1 MRVSLANLDDA
12 AYEQIGRELRAH
24 AWTRAGELWR
34 ERTGQAKKATRAQAH
49 DAAPCTQQTR
59 RMQMKIAKIVAGC
72 CCSRCWLAAVP
83 AGRAKPRV
91 VILATGGTIAGAQAA
106 GQDAGYKS
114 GSFQV
119 EDLIKAVP
127 NLGELADISGE
138 QVVNIG
144 SQDMN
149 NEVWLKLAKR
159 LNEVLAQRDVDAVV
173 ITHGTDTMEETGYFL
188 SLVTHSDKPV
198 VMVGSMRPATA
209 TSADGPANIYNAVS
223 VAVHPKARGRG
234 RAGAAQRRDPLRAR
248 GDQDQ
253 HHPAR
258 HVQVAQPRQGRHDQC
273 RPRVLVRPAGHQA
286 HQRER
291 VLGGRADRSCRG
303 WRSSMPTPTSGATSS
318 ITCVALGCKGIVLAG
333 VGDGNATQ
341 SAVAG
346 LRDAVKKGVAVV
358 RSSRT
363 NSGIT
368 DRNVELNDDELG
380 SIASMELNPQKA
392 RVLLMLGLTKTS
404 DAKKLQEYFYEY

>member
-1 MRVSLANLDDA
+1 MKAGKLVLAIVLM
-12 AYEQIGRELRAH
+12 LFS
-24 AWTRAGELWR
+24 
-34 ERTGQAKKATRAQAH
+34 
-49 DAAPCTQQTR
+49 AAP
-59 RMQMKIAKIVAGC
+59 V
-72 CCSRCWLAAVP
+72 LAA
-83 AGRAKPRV
+83 KPKV
-91 VILATGGTIAGAQAA
+91 VILATGGTIAGAQAQ

-127 NLGELADISGE
+127 NLPDLADISGE

-159 LNEVLAQRDVDAVV
+159 LNEVLAQHDVDAVV

-188 SLVTHSDKPV
+188 SLVTHSAKPV

-209 TSADGPANIYNAVS
+209 TGADGPANLYNAVAA
-223 VAVHPKARGRG
+223 AVHPKARGRG
-234 RAGAAQRRDPLRAR
+234 VLVLLNDEIHYAREVTKTNTTQLDTFKSPNRGKAGMANAGRVYWYDPLATRYMQASVFSV
-248 GDQDQ
+248 DKLTEL
-253 HHPAR
+253 
-258 HVQVAQPRQGRHDQC
+258 
-273 RPRVLVRPAGHQA
+273 PRVEIVYAYA
-286 HQRER
+286 N
-291 VLGGRADRSCRG
+291 VGRDFIDA
-303 WRSSMPTPTSGATSS
+303 
-318 ITCVALGCKGIVLAG
+318 CVALGCKGIVLAG

-341 SAVAG
+341 AAVAG

-380 SIASMELNPQKA
+380 TLAAMELNPQKA

-404 DAKKLQEYFYEY
+404 DAKQLQEYFYEY

>member
-1 MRVSLANLDDA
+1 
-12 AYEQIGRELRAH
+12 
-24 AWTRAGELWR
+24 
-34 ERTGQAKKATRAQAH
+34 
-49 DAAPCTQQTR
+49 
-59 RMQMKIAKIVAGC
+59 MQMKAVKILLAIALAVALPA
-72 CCSRCWLAAVP
+72 LAA
-83 AGRAKPRV
+83 KPKV

-127 NLGELADISGE
+127 NLGELADITGE

-188 SLVTHSDKPV
+188 SLVTHSAKPV
-198 VMVGSMRPATA
+198 VMVGSMRPATG

-234 RAGAAQRRDPLRAR
+234 VLVLLNDEIHYAREATKTNTTQLDTFKSPNRGKAGMTNAGRVYFYDALATRY
-248 GDQDQ
+248 G
-253 HHPAR
+253 
-258 HVQVAQPRQGRHDQC
+258 PRSAFSVDKLTEL
-273 RPRVLVRPAGHQA
+273 PRVEIVYAYA
-286 HQRER
+286 N
-291 VLGGRADRSCRG
+291 VGRDFIDA
-303 WRSSMPTPTSGATSS
+303 
-318 ITCVALGCKGIVLAG
+318 CVVAGCKGIVLAG

-341 SAVAG
+341 SAVDG

-380 SIASMELNPQKA
+380 TLASMELNPQKA

-404 DAKKLQEYFYEY
+404 DAKELQQFFYEY

>member
-1 MRVSLANLDDA
+1 MRTESIVKALLIAASLL
-12 AYEQIGRELRAH
+12 I
-24 AWTRAGELWR
+24 AGASW
-34 ERTGQAKKATRAQAH
+34 A
-49 DAAPCTQQTR
+49 
-59 RMQMKIAKIVAGC
+59 
-72 CCSRCWLAAVP
+72 
-83 AGRAKPRV
+83 AKPRV

-114 GSFQV
+114 GSFAV

-127 NLGELADISGE
+127 NLGELAEITGE

-188 SLVTHSDKPV
+188 SLVTHSKKPV
-198 VMVGSMRPATA
+198 VMVGSMRPATG

-223 VAVHPKARGRG
+223 VAVHPKAAGRG
-234 RAGAAQRRDPLRAR
+234 VMILLNDEIHYAREATKTNTTQLDTFKSPNRGKAGMTNA
-248 GDQDQ
+248 
-253 HHPAR
+253 
-258 HVQVAQPRQGRHDQC
+258 GRVYFYDALATKHTTASVFSVDGLTEL
-273 RPRVLVRPAGHQA
+273 PRVDIFYAYANVG
-286 HQRER
+286 REYI
-291 VLGGRADRSCRG
+291 DH
-303 WRSSMPTPTSGATSS
+303 
-318 ITCVALGCKGIVLAG
+318 CVAIGCKGIVLAG

-341 SAVAG
+341 AAVAG
-346 LRDAVKKGVAVV
+346 LQDAIKKGVAVV

-368 DRNVELNDDELG
+368 DRNVELNDDEMG

-392 RVLLMLGLTKTS
+392 RVLLMLGLTKTR
-404 DAKKLQEYFYEY
+404 DAKKLQEFFYEY

>member
-1 MRVSLANLDDA
+1 MQTGNIVKVLLIAASLL
-12 AYEQIGRELRAH
+12 ITG
-24 AWTRAGELWR
+24 AGW
-34 ERTGQAKKATRAQAH
+34 A
-49 DAAPCTQQTR
+49 
-59 RMQMKIAKIVAGC
+59 
-72 CCSRCWLAAVP
+72 
-83 AGRAKPRV
+83 AKPRI
-91 VILATGGTIAGAQAA
+91 VILATGGTIAGAQAE

-114 GSFQV
+114 GSFKV

-127 NLGELADISGE
+127 NLGELAEITGE

-188 SLVTHSDKPV
+188 SLVTRSRKPV
-198 VMVGSMRPATA
+198 VMVGSMRPATG

-223 VAVHPKARGRG
+223 VAAHPKAGGRG
-234 RAGAAQRRDPLRAR
+234 VMVLLNDEFHYAREATKTNTTQLDTFKSPNRGKAGMTNA
-248 GDQDQ
+248 
-253 HHPAR
+253 
-258 HVQVAQPRQGRHDQC
+258 GRVYFYDALATKHTTASVFSVDGLSEL
-273 RPRVLVRPAGHQA
+273 PRVEVVYAYA
-286 HQRER
+286 N
-291 VLGGRADRSCRG
+291 VGRDF
-303 WRSSMPTPTSGATSS
+303 
-318 ITCVALGCKGIVLAG
+318 IDHCVAIGCKGIVLAG

-341 SAVAG
+341 TAVAG
-346 LRDAVKKGVAVV
+346 LQDAIKQGVAVV

-368 DRNVELNDDELG
+368 DRNVELNDDEMG

-392 RVLLMLGLTKTS
+392 RVLLMLGLTKTR
-404 DAKKLQEYFYEY
+404 DAKKLQEFFYEY